1 LTGLIL
7 RSLLLPLLHE
17 RRAIY
22 SRPPRR
28 LIVL

>member
-1 LTGLIL
+1 L